1 MHPVR
6 RHSRMPANKPRT
18 FLLASPEP
26 ALLTAVEPVLRAMG
40 ARVEVVLS
48 ARATLAAMTAPKPP
62 ELVLLDYNL
71 PGMAMGQLLAAA
83 RAEAGGKRYPIIL
96 ISDTVTEEWIDRLS
110 EGVIDDLILRADEM
124 AYWQLRLDMVM
135 RTHHLADELDTLR
148 EYAATN
154 AQLDRLTGVY
164 NRDALL
170 AMLFRETDR
179 VQRQNSS
186 LCLVLFDI
194 DDFGHWNS
202 RLGADAC
209 DELLCQ
215 VVRRTTRLLRS
226 CSVSVHALQV
236 VIRTSFTSQDRV
248 IDFELGVMGCRGGL
262 LACRISAWSLWFA
275 PAVARAEE
283 HTSELQSLTNLG

>member
-1 MHPVR
+1 MPRVR

-18 FLLASPEP
+18 FLHASPEP
-26 ALLTAVEPVLRAMG
+26 ALLAAVEPVLRAMG

-62 ELVLLDYNL
+62 ELVLLDSNL

-83 RAEAGGKRYPIIL
+83 SAEAGGKRYPIIL

-135 RTHHLADELDTLR
+135 RTHHLADEVDTLR
-148 EYAATN
+148 ESAATN

-164 NRDALL
+164 NREALL

-179 VQRQNSS
+179 VQRQNGSPG
-186 LCLVLFDI
+186 LVLFEI
-194 DDFGHWNS
+194 DDCGHWNS
-202 RLGADAC
+202 RLGVDAC

-226 CSVSVHALQV
+226 YDLLGRPGMDEFLVVLPGCSATNAMMLAERLRMDVFSLPFHVAGESIWLSACFGV
-236 VIRTSFTSQDRV
+236 AASFGR
-248 IDFELGVMGCRGGL
+248 LPG
-262 LACRISAWSLWFA
+262 
-275 PAVARAEE
+275 
-283 HTSELQSLTNLG
+283 

>member
-6 RHSRMPANKPRT
+6 RHSRMPANKPLT

-26 ALLTAVEPVLRAMG
+26 ALLTAVESELR
-40 ARVEVVLS
+40 
-48 ARATLAAMTAPKPP
+48 
-62 ELVLLDYNL
+62 
-71 PGMAMGQLLAAA
+71 AMGQLLAAA
-83 RAEAGGKRYPIIL
+83 SAEAGGKRFPIVV
-96 ISDTVTEEWIDRLS
+96 ISDSVTEEWIDRLS

-135 RTHHLADELDTLR
+135 RTHHLAHELDTLR
-148 EYAATN
+148 ESAATN

-164 NRDALL
+164 NREALL

-186 LCLVLFDI
+186 LCLGLFDI

-236 VIRTSFTSQDRV
+236 
-248 IDFELGVMGCRGGL
+248 
-262 LACRISAWSLWFA
+262 
-275 PAVARAEE
+275 
-283 HTSELQSLTNLG
+283 